1 MKSVLITGVLG
12 FCAGHLVK
20 RLRTNYNVRIFGID
34 IAEKALSELHLD
46 AYLCV
51 DICDRERLEHAVKLW
66 EPDTIFHLAGVTGD
80 DLYKVYSVNF
90 NGSLGLFETVRKHL
104 PDSSVLIIGS
114 SAEYGFAS
122 PDDFP
127 LTEEQPCRPIN
138 AYGISK
144 HSVVLAGRNYV
155 QKEGLKIVAAR
166 PFNIIG
172 PGIPPTLVVGAII
185 KRIKDSLNRKDKK
198 LVIKMGNLNTERDF
212 IDVND
217 AMDAYIKMVQGDF
230 WGEVFNICSGKSYSI
245 RKVVEV
251 IAGFSGMPVEI
262 EHDPALVRIPD
273 IDISFGSYSKAQRA
287 FGFEPVVDIERSL
300 LEIWR
305 QYMERAL

>member
-1 MKSVLITGVLG
+1 MKSVLITGALG
-12 FCAGHLVK
+12 FCAGHLVR
-20 RLRTNYNVRIFGID
+20 RLRTDYDVRIFGID
-34 IAEKALSELHLD
+34 IADEALPELHLD
-46 AYLCV
+46 AYLSV
-51 DICDRERLEHAVKLW
+51 DICDRERLEYAIKFW
-66 EPDTIFHLAGVTGD
+66 EPDTIFHLAGVIGD
-80 DLYKVYSVNF
+80 DLYQVYRINF
-90 NGSLGLFETVRKHL
+90 SGSINLFEAVRRCI
-104 PDSSVLIIGS
+104 PNASVLIIGS
-114 SAEYGFAS
+114 SAEYGFAA
-122 PDDFP
+122 PGDFP
-127 LTEEQPCRPIN
+127 LTEEQPCRPFN

-144 HSVVLAGRNYV
+144 HAVVLAGQNYV

-212 IDVND
+212 INVND
-217 AMDAYIKMVQGDF
+217 AMDAYIKIAQGDF
-230 WGEVFNICSGKSYSI
+230 WGEVFNICSGKPYSI

-273 IDISFGSYSKAQRA
+273 IDISFGSYAKAHRA

-300 LEIWR
+300 FETWR
-305 QYMERAL
+305 QYMERA